1 MGCKHS
7 KHAASPTPDGDGDGD
22 AHEFF
27 DAQDTLL
34 AMPSFMRAKSL
45 TRLKSANDEKLAR
58 GGSLARWKSAL
69 GPVETQTT
77 GDMAK
82 CVVPVFEAGMETL
95 ADEAGDA
102 SWSENL
108 SGEGFKL
115 RGKTY
120 KQDKKKTPS
129 GEPFYNVKGVL
140 SFKSDEKVGDWIKNL
155 FADDLGKKIKGQ
167 VPSVI
172 IVNIMVPD
180 YKPTGGMF
188 AKKENDGPGHNV
200 VLLCKISDFA
210 RKTLEETEDW
220 ETLPADF
227 KLLIRYVKGDGTGK
241 VDTHPHELAVR
252 QQTKMVVMVVA
263 GNAALPW
270 IVRQAVNH
278 GNGKPFMVNR
288 TSSYIERSG
297 ALEINVDAHNFSNVA
312 LNGLRTVHTSLGKLI
327 LDVGA
332 TVQGETED
340 ELPERLLFSCRINY
354 AKIERIEAHV
364 DMLEAYPKDRA
375 WLNDIRKRLE

>member
-200 VLLCKISDFA
+200 VLC
-210 RKTLEETEDW
+210 
-220 ETLPADF
+220 
-227 KLLIRYVKGDGTGK
+227 LLYTSPSPRDK
-241 VDTHPHELAVR
+241 R
-252 QQTKMVVMVVA
+252 QSRM
-263 GNAALPW
+263 P
-270 IVRQAVNH
+270 
-278 GNGKPFMVNR
+278 
-288 TSSYIERSG
+288 SS
-297 ALEINVDAHNFSNVA
+297 A
-312 LNGLRTVHTSLGKLI
+312 
-327 LDVGA
+327 
-332 TVQGETED
+332 
-340 ELPERLLFSCRINY
+340 
-354 AKIERIEAHV
+354 
-364 DMLEAYPKDRA
+364 
-375 WLNDIRKRLE
+375 